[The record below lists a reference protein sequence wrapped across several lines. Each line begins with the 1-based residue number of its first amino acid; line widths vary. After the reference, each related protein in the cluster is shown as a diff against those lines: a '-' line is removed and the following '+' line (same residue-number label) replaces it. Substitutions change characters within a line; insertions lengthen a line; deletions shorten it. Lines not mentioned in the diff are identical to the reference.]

1 MNVPPLNTVMDALE
15 EPVLHNKLPPAL
27 VDNVELPLQLF
38 ITVTTGV
45 AGAVPGAARPEPA
58 ALVQPFTV

>member
-1 MNVPPLNTVMDALE
+1 MNVPVLNTVIDALE
-15 EPVLHNKLPPAL
+15 EPVLHNILPPAF

-38 ITVTTGV
+38 TTVTIGV
-45 AGAVPGAARPEPA
+45 AGVVPGAVTPEPA